1 MTPEKMGVKTEPV
14 KPPMWSDSAK
24 QKFDFILD
32 RIKKQ
37 EDGMGRSLSHI
48 FRVLPTKN
56 DLPEYYKIIKRPID
70 LEKVSE
76 GFLILTEIHFC
87 IGYTVY
93 TP

>member
-1 MTPEKMGVKTEPV
+1 MTPEKMGVKPEPFT

-24 QKFDFILD
+24 IKFDFILD

-37 EDGMGRSLSHI
+37 EDGMGRNLSHI

-70 LEKVSE
+70 LEKV
-76 GFLILTEIHFC
+76 
-87 IGYTVY
+87 
-93 TP
+93 